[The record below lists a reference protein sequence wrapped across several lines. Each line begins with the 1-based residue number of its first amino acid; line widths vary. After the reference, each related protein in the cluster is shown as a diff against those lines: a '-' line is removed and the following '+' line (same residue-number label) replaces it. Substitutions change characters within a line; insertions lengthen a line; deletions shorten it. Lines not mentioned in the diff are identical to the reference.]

1 MLASCSSGFQI
12 LRVKAVILQPSYIP
26 WRGYFDQVRKAD
38 VFVFYDCVQY
48 DDRGWRN
55 RNKLKT
61 PKGTQ
66 WLTIPVH
73 SKGCQTLKTPIV
85 DIPIVWDT
93 AWPEKHRNAL
103 QRSYSE
109 APFFREY
116 AELLDAIYMRRDD
129 KLADFTC
136 ASTELIARALG
147 IGHTE
152 FVRSSA
158 LPAAGA
164 RSDRLLSILRH
175 IGATHY
181 ISGPSARNYMELDK
195 FADAGISVE
204 FMEYAYQPYPQLY
217 GAFEPQVTV
226 LDLLFN
232 TGAASG
238 WHS

>member
-1 MLASCSSGFQI
+1 MFI
-12 LRVKAVILQPSYIP
+12 PDKALKVVILQPSYIP

-55 RNKLKT
+55 RNKVKT
-61 PKGTQ
+61 PQGTQ
-66 WLTIPVH
+66 WLTIPVN
-73 SKGCQTLKTPIV
+73 SKGCQTLKTPIS

-93 AWPEKHRNAL
+93 PWSEKHLKAL
-103 QRSYSE
+103 QLSYSK

-116 AELLDAIYMRRDD
+116 TEFLDAIYTRRDAR
-129 KLADFTC
+129 LADFTC

-152 FVRSSA
+152 FVRSSS
-158 LPAAGA
+158 LPVEGA
-164 RSDRLLSILRH
+164 KSDRLLSILRH
-175 IGATHY
+175 LGATHY
-181 ISGPSARNYMELDK
+181 ISGPSARSYMELDK

-232 TGAASG
+232 TGSSAG
-238 WHS
+238 RHF